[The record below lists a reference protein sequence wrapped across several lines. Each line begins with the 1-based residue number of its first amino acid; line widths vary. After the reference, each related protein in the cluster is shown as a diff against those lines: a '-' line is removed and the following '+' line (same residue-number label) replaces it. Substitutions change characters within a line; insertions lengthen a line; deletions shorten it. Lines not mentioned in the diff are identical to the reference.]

1 MIEKPQDGQLTLVKL
16 HEILD
21 ELVAAGLVEIKGM
34 RDGKPVY
41 VATDKEGH
49 ICEPPKAPK

>member
-1 MIEKPQDGQLTLVKL
+1 MIDQPQDGQLTLQEL

-21 ELVAAGLVEIKGM
+21 ELVAAGLVEIKGT

-49 ICEPPKAPK
+49 ISEPPKAPQ

>member
-1 MIEKPQDGQLTLVKL
+1 MIDKPQDGQLTLQEL

-21 ELVAAGLVEIKGM
+21 ELVVAGLVEIRGT
-34 RDGKPVY
+34 RDGRPVY

-49 ICEPPKAPK
+49 IFEPPKAPQ